1 MGAPS
6 STSWF
11 KKLTSP
17 HWLAPDPVLA
27 RDQWLEIFLIPLI
40 GIAVGWWISAD
51 DPMLAQSH
59 FPWLWFAPVL
69 IALRYGVS
77 PGLLSSIPLIIN
89 WLIANAMG
97 RVEDAFAF
105 RFFFGAGVL
114 VMVCGEFSDVWRDR
128 NARMEE
134 TYLYV
139 TERLSRLTKRH
150 LLLNLSHDRLEQEM
164 LIRPGS
170 LRDALARLRGMA
182 MQPTP
187 RDEPMPAANSLLQL
201 LSQYVNLESAT
212 LYAIK
217 NPDTDPQ
224 LGPALAV
231 IGDPLPLLPG
241 NVLFQKAL
249 ETRALVHIA
258 GEDISSSDPDSPLVV
273 APLVAGND
281 TILGVLVVTR
291 IPFFSLTVE
300 NLQMMSVILAYYAD
314 NIRIGPDTHKV
325 QQALP
330 GIPALF
336 AEELVRMSRLNHSVG
351 LSSHLVIMTFE
362 GALGAEITAEFVRVK
377 RGLDLYWQTHIRGQ
391 PAVVVLMP
399 FASDSAKEG
408 FIQRIDDWL
417 QLRFH
422 GDIESLQV
430 RLHTIDFALED
441 PVQALTTQFAP

>member
-1 MGAPS
+1 
-6 STSWF
+6 
-11 KKLTSP
+11 
-17 HWLAPDPVLA
+17 
-27 RDQWLEIFLIPLI
+27 
-40 GIAVGWWISAD
+40 
-51 DPMLAQSH
+51 
-59 FPWLWFAPVL
+59 
-69 IALRYGVS
+69 
-77 PGLLSSIPLIIN
+77 
-89 WLIANAMG
+89 
-97 RVEDAFAF
+97 
-105 RFFFGAGVL
+105 
-114 VMVCGEFSDVWRDR
+114 
-128 NARMEE
+128 
-134 TYLYV
+134 
-139 TERLSRLTKRH
+139 
-150 LLLNLSHDRLEQEM
+150 
-164 LIRPGS
+164 
-170 LRDALARLRGMA
+170 
-182 MQPTP
+182 
-187 RDEPMPAANSLLQL
+187 
-201 LSQYVNLESAT
+201 
-212 LYAIK
+212 
-217 NPDTDPQ
+217 
-224 LGPALAV
+224 
-231 IGDPLPLLPG
+231 
-241 NVLFQKAL
+241 VLFQKAL

-314 NIRIGPDTHKV
+314 NIRIGPDTYKV

-422 GDIESLQV
+422 GDIQSLQV

>member
-1 MGAPS
+1 M
-6 STSWF
+6 
-11 KKLTSP
+11 
-17 HWLAPDPVLA
+17 
-27 RDQWLEIFLIPLI
+27 
-40 GIAVGWWISAD
+40 
-51 DPMLAQSH
+51 
-59 FPWLWFAPVL
+59 
-69 IALRYGVS
+69 
-77 PGLLSSIPLIIN
+77 
-89 WLIANAMG
+89 
-97 RVEDAFAF
+97 
-105 RFFFGAGVL
+105 
-114 VMVCGEFSDVWRDR
+114 
-128 NARMEE
+128 
-134 TYLYV
+134 
-139 TERLSRLTKRH
+139 
-150 LLLNLSHDRLEQEM
+150 
-164 LIRPGS
+164 
-170 LRDALARLRGMA
+170 
-182 MQPTP
+182 
-187 RDEPMPAANSLLQL
+187 
-201 LSQYVNLESAT
+201 
-212 LYAIK
+212 
-217 NPDTDPQ
+217 
-224 LGPALAV
+224 
-231 IGDPLPLLPG
+231 
-241 NVLFQKAL
+241 
-249 ETRALVHIA
+249 
-258 GEDISSSDPDSPLVV
+258 V

-314 NIRIGPDTHKV
+314 NIRIGPDTYKV

-422 GDIESLQV
+422 GDIQSLQV

-441 PVQALTTQFAP
+441 PVQALATQFAP